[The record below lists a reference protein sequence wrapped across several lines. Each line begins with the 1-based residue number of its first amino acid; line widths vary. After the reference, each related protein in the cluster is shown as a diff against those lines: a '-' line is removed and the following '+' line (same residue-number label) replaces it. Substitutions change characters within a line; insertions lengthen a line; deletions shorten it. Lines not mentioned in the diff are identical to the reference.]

1 MLFTCLEFIIAKE
14 TKIATCE
21 SSDSNLDEVLVGEVK
36 GIDCEHVSDGWRACH
51 QEGLAAQ
58 RRVDSEEIV
67 VRGGFGK
74 FPQRN
79 PCVIG
84 EQDWVVPCQNSST
97 LLYVSFVF
105 VPVYRDAM

>member
-1 MLFTCLEFIIAKE
+1 MCCLHALN
-14 TKIATCE
+14 
-21 SSDSNLDEVLVGEVK
+21 SSLLRKPRLLPVNRLSNLDEVLVGEVK

-58 RRVDSEEIV
+58 RRVDSEETV

-74 FPQRN
+74 FPRRN

-84 EQDWVVPCQNSST
+84 KQDWVVPCQNSST

-105 VPVYRDAM
+105 VPVYHDAM